1 MIITPEKLFTLHIDL
16 MFYIVK
22 EVAVSLVTNYYITI
36 KEKMEDYIGR
46 THKDCS
52 FANVQ
57 LRRLVPPVAL
67 LKNIDLVRIFFVGTW
82 QERRYSWEGKDRR

>member
-16 MFYIVK
+16 MSYIVK

-36 KEKMEDYIGR
+36 EEKMEDYIGR
-46 THKDCS
+46 IHKDCS
-52 FANVQ
+52 FAHMQ

-67 LKNIDLVRIFFVGTW
+67 LKKILILSDYFLLVYGR
-82 QERRYSWEGKDRR
+82 K

>member
-1 MIITPEKLFTLHIDL
+1 MS
-16 MFYIVK
+16 YIVK

-36 KEKMEDYIGR
+36 KEKMEEYIGR

-52 FANVQ
+52 FAHVQ

-67 LKNIDLVRIFFVGTW
+67 LKNIDLV
-82 QERRYSWEGKDRR
+82 